1 MYCKKETEGKNMH
14 SLCSCCQC
22 CSCLLSVLF
31 LLTLSF
37 VAVAVIF
44 TVYEATAQH
53 TVLTAIM
60 YYRDHHYD
68 LNRVFAFTK
77 MC

>member
-1 MYCKKETEGKNMH
+1 MLQQGNRRKEYAQFVFM
-14 SLCSCCQC
+14 
-22 CSCLLSVLF
+22 LSVLF

-53 TVLTAIM
+53 TVLTAINI
-60 YYRDHHYD
+60 
-68 LNRVFAFTK
+68 L
-77 MC
+77 